1 MIVSTKQKQVG
12 AREDAPAHRRLN
24 KRPVLR
30 FCAPG
35 AKAKLPRSSG
45 SMRIAS
51 PASLLRPAKSSKNKH
66 AHKLVLEGELAVV
79 IERRWEARGYVLSIE
94 TFWPVTSEKYNE
106 GPETRRPAANVRRET
121 SGANLLPINPTAWC
135 ASVDCRGLS

>member
-24 KRPVLR
+24 KRPLLC

-35 AKAKLPRSSG
+35 RKGQTGSLKWEHVDRIAGIVIAPGKIVKTNMLTSLCWRVNSRWSSSG
-45 SMRIAS
+45 VGR
-51 PASLLRPAKSSKNKH
+51 
-66 AHKLVLEGELAVV
+66 
-79 IERRWEARGYVLSIE
+79 RGYVLSIE

-106 GPETRRPAANVRRET
+106 GPETRRPAACKVRRET